1 MDHFMIFQSNKN
13 AHTFVQGNSHRGN
26 KTPCQDRT
34 FYIEEH
40 GLYVMTLADG
50 AGSKEFSHLGA
61 EIVTQM
67 TARILAD
74 SFNEY
79 IQKLEE
85 HGKTVLEI
93 EQNKRFVKE
102 SILDRLT
109 KQLED
114 YALANK
120 IPSVKDLASTL
131 LFCVVD
137 YRNRYIIGHIGDG
150 LIGASFLT
158 QEDGYSMVLSEPEN
172 GEQSNITFFVTD
184 DKALDHFRIQS
195 GVFTNLEAIYLMSD
209 GVADVFYSSYEGLSD
224 EIRQFALKYQGIPTK
239 DFEQTLR
246 TVLETSVATQSD
258 DDLSI
263 NVFYVERLEDKA
275 MPKAYYQ
282 TLLES
287 VNAKEKIFRLSPY
300 AVALHQ
306 SLRTSKIDFSTAT
319 QVKEYIYE

>member
-1 MDHFMIFQSNKN
+1 MIFQSNKN
-13 AHTFVQGNSHRGN
+13 ANTFVQGRSHLGN
-26 KTPCQDRT
+26 NTPCQDRT
-34 FYIEEH
+34 YFIEEN

-50 AGSKEFSHLGA
+50 AGSKEYSHLGA

-85 HGKTVLEI
+85 FGKSSLEV
-93 EQNKRFVKE
+93 EQNKRFVRE

-114 YALANK
+114 YALANG
-120 IPSVKDLASTL
+120 ISSVKELASTL

-150 LIGASFLT
+150 LIGATFLT
-158 QEDGYSMVLSEPEN
+158 QEDAYSMVLSEPEN
-172 GEQSNITFFVTD
+172 GAESNITFFVTD
-184 DKALDHFRIQS
+184 DKALEHFRIQS
-195 GVFTNLEAIYLMSD
+195 GVFSNLEAIYLMSD

-224 EIRQFALKYQGIPTK
+224 NIRQFATSYQGKATSLY
-239 DFEQTLR
+239 EQGLEQ
-246 TVLETSVATQSD
+246 VLKKQVAKESD

-263 NVFYVERLEDKA
+263 NLFYVERLEDKD
-275 MPKAYYQ
+275 MPKDYYQ
-282 TLLES
+282 MLLES
-287 VNAKEKIFRLSPY
+287 VDSKEKIFRLSPY
-300 AVALHQ
+300 AVAFHQ
-306 SLRTSKIDFSTAT
+306 SLRTKKNDFSSAD